1 MNSQSDKPLS
11 LEELKQRNRPAS
23 MSATPPPTQHP
34 TEEEWNALLHKV
46 DKLLRR
52 TQAQEAVLRTLT
64 ERSGVCPSR
73 KQIEALA
80 RDVAAL
86 REMLQPDGSES
97 EPEYSPP
104 RFQLPMVDF
113 APFDWRMAVMTLMAV
128 IALGSLLYALAIIWN
143 IFSPILS

>member
-23 MSATPPPTQHP
+23 MPTTSPPTQHP

-52 TQAQEAVLRTLT
+52 TQGQEAALRALT
-64 ERSGVCPSR
+64 ERAWVCPSR

-80 RDVAAL
+80 QDVAAL

-97 EPEYSPP
+97 EPKYSPL

-113 APFDWRMAVMTLMAV
+113 APFNWREAVMTLMAV
-128 IALGSLLYALAIIWN
+128 SALGILLYALAIIWN
-143 IFSPILS
+143 AFSPILS